1 MSIQIKAIHN
11 QIDINLPNEPFKIWG
26 QMIPSLENGKWDY
39 TIKRFEQTSTQCF
52 PNENYDYDDNTIY
65 LGAYE
70 GEKCIGLA
78 ILQKDMFKYLYL
90 DDLKV
95 NSAYRKHGI
104 GSKLIAACMNE
115 AKKRKMQGIYTIGQ
129 DNNLSAC
136 LFYLKNG
143 FEIGGFNNRNYRG
156 TPQEN
161 KSDIYFYKD
170 CDANA

>member
-1 MSIQIKAIHN
+1 MAVFFVS
-11 QIDINLPNEPFKIWG
+11 P
-26 QMIPSLENGKWDY
+26 PSFLFLLHK
-39 TIKRFEQTSTQCF
+39 
-52 PNENYDYDDNTIY
+52 
-65 LGAYE
+65 

-161 KSDIYFYKD
+161 KNDIYFYKD
-170 CDANA
+170 RDANA